1 MSQDSFQTFHGNKRD
16 PGVLICLVEKG
27 GAHGAGGKFPGVWE
41 LGKWEADPS
50 QDEGRSAPL
59 QLKSAGLLVTGCLEA
74 SAGVQGNPQVLWELE

>member
-1 MSQDSFQTFHGNKRD
+1 MAIIKNAY
-16 PGVLICLVEKG
+16 I
-27 GAHGAGGKFPGVWE
+27 
-41 LGKWEADPS
+41 GKWEADPS